1 MNMIPESHRD
11 LINDEKKAFA
21 FLGTKSANGKI
32 QVTPVWFNTS
42 GDLFLVNTARGRLK
56 DKNMNARPDVT
67 LCISDPADPYRYLQ
81 VRGRVVESTEEGAN
95 DHIDALS
102 YKYTGNRK
110 YQNYRPGMVRVI
122 YKIQPEKV
130 DAHG

>member
-1 MNMIPESHRD
+1 MKIIPQSHQA
-11 LINDEKKAFA
+11 LLSDEKKAFA
-21 FLGTKSANGKI
+21 FLGTKFADGKI

-42 GDLFLVNTARGRLK
+42 GDYFLVNTAKGRLK
-56 DKNMNARPDVT
+56 DKNMSARPDVT
-67 LCISDPADPYRYLQ
+67 LCISDPDDPYRYLQ
-81 VRGRVVESTEEGAN
+81 VRGRVVESTEKGAN

-102 YKYTGNRK
+102 KKYTGNPK

>member
-1 MNMIPESHRD
+1 MKIVPQSHSD
-11 LINDEKKAFA
+11 LLSDEKRAFA
-21 FLGTKSANGKI
+21 FLGTKFRDGTI

-42 GDLFLVNTARGRLK
+42 GEYFLVNTARGRLK
-56 DKNMNARPDVT
+56 DKNMNARPEVT
-67 LCISDPADPYRYLQ
+67 LCISDPDDPYRYLQ
-81 VRGRVVESTEEGAN
+81 VRGRVVESTEKGAN
-95 DHIDALS
+95 DHIDALA

-110 YQNYRPGMVRVI
+110 YQNYQPGMVRVT